1 MRMRLNR
8 VVIGTLAGLT
18 FMFQLF
24 ALVMPMHVL
33 NEGGFRVTTDV
44 HGAQSSFDGQSF
56 SEKWTS
62 SEFDEEEGISELRIA
77 GPLMITA
84 VVFAGVG
91 FLLTLT
97 RFVQGVRPQLAQLGL
112 IAFVVAFVF
121 ALPAF
126 VLYNVGIDALSE
138 GEIPDSFDKG
148 AGWVFAIMGFVGVIT
163 TALATMVRT
172 DMANWL
178 LAPLEEGERVASK
191 E

>member
-1 MRMRLNR
+1 
-8 VVIGTLAGLT
+8 
-18 FMFQLF
+18 MFLLF

-33 NEGGFRVTTDV
+33 SEGGFRVTTDM
-44 HGAQSSFDGQSF
+44 HGAKSSFDGQSF

-62 SEFDEEEGISELRIA
+62 SEFDDEDGINELRVA

-84 VVFAGVG
+84 VVFAGFG

-97 RFVQGVRPQLAQLGL
+97 RFVSGVRQDLPKLGTL
-112 IAFVVAFVF
+112 AFVVAFVF

-148 AGWVFAIMGFVGVIT
+148 AGWVFAIMGFVGVVA

-172 DMANWL
+172 DMAKWL
-178 LAPLEEGERVASK
+178 LAPIEEGDRVATK